1 MSYCINPQCP
11 QPINSVDFNHNQKKS
26 CPSCGSDLL
35 LQGKYQV
42 IEQLGKGGFGTTYL
56 VLEQGQER
64 VLKVLNLD
72 KFQSVQDRG
81 KVVELFAR
89 EARILSDIKNS
100 GIPQVRPGDY
110 FRFLPH
116 NNQEALYC
124 LVMDKIEGLNLEEW
138 VKKNNNQRISET
150 QAIAWLKQIVVI
162 LQEVHQKN
170 YMHRDIKPSNIMLKQ
185 DQHLALIDFGA
196 VREITETYLH
206 NQRGTGVASPG
217 FTPREQMEGKAVYQ
231 SDFFALG
238 RTFVYLLTAKFPNN
252 LPENPRTGKLIW
264 RDHAPQISAQFAG
277 LIDYLMEPF
286 PGKRPQNTQEI
297 SRCLEEIESGLANF
311 PTTVISNPKREV
323 PKIRERNDHSRIATN
338 TPRRT
343 EQGRIAK
350 KINQKKIKI
359 IQQIGWGLLGS
370 YGLIVAFNPQILHIF
385 WFINLTLGGM
395 ATIITSVL
403 SFGQILPCFSIVFSP
418 LIVAIANTAYFNYH
432 QKRNSSS
439 LALFWTSFCFFDI
452 YAIFRGLR
460 LTDVEIEGNI
470 PGFCVLQSLGLL
482 NQSYLVSNLFYFCG
496 FVSLI
501 VSVFAAFYY
510 LQNPTKANF
519 S

>member
-11 QPINSVDFNHNQKKS
+11 QPINSVDFNHNQEKS

-56 VLEQGQER
+56 VLEQGQEK
-64 VLKVLNLD
+64 VLKVLNID
-72 KFQSVQDRG
+72 KFQSESDRE
-81 KVVELFAR
+81 KVIELFTR
-89 EARILSDIKNS
+89 EAHILSSIKHP

-110 FRFLPH
+110 FQFFPY
-116 NNQEALYC
+116 NSQEALHC
-124 LVMDKIEGLNLEEW
+124 LVMNKIEGLNLEEW
-138 VKKNNNQRISET
+138 VRKNNNQRISET

-162 LQEVHQKN
+162 LQQVHQKN
-170 YMHRDIKPSNIMLKQ
+170 YMHRDIKPSNIMVKP
-185 DQHLALIDFGA
+185 DQQLALIDFGA

-252 LPENPRTGKLIW
+252 LPENPRTGKLMW
-264 RDHAPQISAQFAG
+264 RDHAPQISAQFAS

-286 PGKRPQNTQEI
+286 PGRRPQNTQEI
-297 SRCLEEIESGLANF
+297 SRCLTEIESGLANF
-311 PTTVISNPKREV
+311 PTTVITNPKREAR
-323 PKIRERNDHSRIATN
+323 KIRERNDAPRKVTN
-338 TPRRT
+338 TPRRK

-350 KINQKKIKI
+350 KTNQKKI
-359 IQQIGWGLLGS
+359 IQQIGWSLLGS
-370 YGLIVAFNPQILHIF
+370 YGLIVAFNPQIPHIF

-395 ATIITSVL
+395 ATILTSVI
-403 SFGQILPCFSIVFSP
+403 SFGQILPCFSMVFSP
-418 LIVAIANTAYFNYH
+418 LIVAIANTAYFTYH

-439 LALFWTSFCFFDI
+439 FSLFWTSFCFFDI

-460 LTDVEIEGNI
+460 LTDVEIGGSI
-470 PGFCVLQSLGLL
+470 PGICILQSLGLF
-482 NQSYLVSNLFYFCG
+482 NQIKLVSNLFYFCG

-501 VSVFAAFYY
+501 LSVFAAFYY